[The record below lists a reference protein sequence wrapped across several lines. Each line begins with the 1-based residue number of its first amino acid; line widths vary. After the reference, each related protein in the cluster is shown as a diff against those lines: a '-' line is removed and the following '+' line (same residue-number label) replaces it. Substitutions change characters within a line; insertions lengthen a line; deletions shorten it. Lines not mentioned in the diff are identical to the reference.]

1 MEQQT
6 IHTET
11 IYAPSSAIGGA
22 IVVIRV
28 SGDASKAIAK
38 RILSRNVTNH
48 PNELTYTR
56 IRFEG
61 KAIDDCMAVYF
72 AAPHSYTGED
82 MLELHCHGGM
92 QTVRE
97 VLACLEKTGA
107 KPAMGGDFTKRAF
120 LNGKMD
126 LAQAEAVMDVINAT
140 AETSLRAALH
150 QLHGKVSECIHAV
163 EERLLDSRSA
173 IEAAIDYPDEA
184 EDDFYASLPQ
194 SLAEAERTMQK
205 LLTEGRKQRV
215 LRDGVRLVIL
225 GRPNVG
231 KSSLLN
237 LILGEDRAIVTSVA
251 GTTRDIL
258 DERVSIRGVPVRLMD
273 TAGIRTA
280 EDEAESIGIERAKA
294 AVLHA
299 DLLLLVLDGSEPLTE
314 EDERLLKETEGRVRI
329 VVSNKSDL
337 GVQSRA
343 ELSISCKS
351 GEGLEPLLDRIV
363 ELAAPTAQEEVFL
376 TNERHLSALERALLS
391 VQHAKEAREIDC
403 IATDLREALHQLGTI
418 TGTDVDGEVIDR
430 IFQNFCVGK

>member
-1 MEQQT
+1 MEQRT
-6 IHTET
+6 PISET

-28 SGDASKAIAK
+28 SGGACRAIAEK
-38 RILSRNVTNH
+38 LLTHRIADR
-48 PNELTYTR
+48 PNRLVYTR
-56 IRFEG
+56 VVRG
-61 KAIDDCMAVYF
+61 GVTVDDCMAVFF
-72 AAPHSYTGED
+72 AAPNSYTGED

-97 VLACLEKTGA
+97 VLACLNETGA
-107 KPAMGGDFTKRAF
+107 RPAAGGDFTKRAF

-150 QLHGKVSECIHAV
+150 QLHGKVSACIHAV
-163 EERLLDSRSA
+163 EERLMDSRSA

-184 EDDFYASLPQ
+184 EADFYAALPQ
-194 SLAEAERTMQK
+194 SLSEAETAMQE
-205 LLTEGRKQRV
+205 LLETGRKQRV

-231 KSSLLN
+231 KSSLMN
-237 LILGEDRAIVTSVA
+237 LILGEDRAIVTAAA

-258 DERVSIRGVPVRLMD
+258 DERISIQGVPVRLID
-273 TAGIRTA
+273 TAGIREA
-280 EDEAESIGIERAKA
+280 GDEAESIGIERARE

-299 DLLLLVLDGSEPLTE
+299 DLVLLVLDGSEPLTD
-314 EDERLLKETEGRVRI
+314 EDHRLLRETEGRLRI

-337 GVQSRA
+337 GVHEA
-343 ELSISCKS
+343 ADLAISCRT
-351 GEGLEPLLDRIV
+351 GEGLSLLLERIIA
-363 ELAAPTAQEEVFL
+363 LAAPTAQEEVFL
-376 TNERHLSALERALLS
+376 TNERHLEALSLALTA
-391 VQHAKEAREIDC
+391 VRHAKQVRELDC

-430 IFQNFCVGK
+430 IFRNFCVGK